1 LGEKNY
7 PLLTKWTEL
16 NMFSFGDNVNHDKLS
31 NSTLLPVCTG
41 LKSPSEFI
49 VQPVDYS
56 DF

>member
-1 LGEKNY
+1 
-7 PLLTKWTEL
+7 
-16 NMFSFGDNVNHDKLS
+16 MFSFGDNVNHDKLS